1 MKVNN
6 IKFNKMLS
14 KRMNKKLNKC
24 IKTGLR
30 FKFKAIFAILSLY
43 ILINSDLNAAGRDFV
58 EESFGSPSRASMLCE
73 DFTYAPD
80 PNTLRLTTAKQSSVN
95 KYGPYETFYSPLTE
109 SELNSNFS
117 GEHFHGEDMFDVN
130 RVDGRVVIKISSKF
144 TNVKDYW
151 EDLKFEGIEKLSPIF
166 PQDDFERYRSIGK
179 MAEMKPENG
188 ADKPDLYR
196 WVEAWLEEDAD
207 IKEVINNL
215 NQLEE
220 VEYAEPDF
228 LFQLA
233 GDVNKANAKLLS
245 TNKGQKEKSETRK
258 GYDLMG
264 GPANDFIP
272 SADTDPGIASQWHH
286 DVLNVPAAWNYL
298 KSKNLPTGGS
308 TNTIIAVI
316 DTGVDINHPDLKDNI
331 WFNRSTVGELLIGKV
346 LIEWDEKDTGSS
358 NLRKQQIVN
367 LEFIKNKGNGALKFL
382 GTSESTITENWI
394 VACNSISPL
403 SFTVK
408 GSKTGSH
415 SNYTVDG
422 DGNYTSD
429 SGELI
434 FKISTGSSPFQVG
447 DQFEFRTWAGEI
459 PGNGIDDD
467 GNGYIDDVNGVNVV
481 SDKRF
486 HSVDVSDV
494 NGHGTHVAGAAAAQ
508 AGNGVGGVGVAFN
521 AKIMPIRAAQYS
533 GALSSTDISEAIEY
547 AWKKGAD
554 VINMSFALPYESMLV
569 RDALTEAFGTSV
581 LVAAAGNYG
590 KPILCCGGKLSPYWP
605 AVYDWVVGV
614 EARST
619 APCFCPVRP
628 PWLTTFSNYDN
639 AMTGRWPSRRDRL
652 EYEISVPGR
661 DIYSTWPG
669 EENYFSLDGTSMA
682 TGVASGM
689 AALLKTKWTIEDG
702 FYSRFI
708 MSQLVSSSYLKDDVS
723 LDDIPPQDIPGEEE
737 KPLIPYRDTWK
748 IINELNLDPTGK
760 LISLLEGYKAKGYY
774 DFPFRKVPDMLGA
787 LTRAPRPFITLKE
800 QWLFDTAAISEINDD
815 DGRIDTGETIEMALV
830 VRNHWGK
837 ATDVKFKLHAISKG
851 EKGLI
856 SSDAEGQQAFQKD
869 PYVEMLTD
877 EINIGA
883 IGTYCWKDNG
893 LIYKDGVI
901 TGIKNPIKFK
911 IKDNTPNDHIIP
923 FILSVE
929 CKNGY
934 GPDQGFEVDNKV
946 YKFPEIDKY
955 TMPWKL
961 IIALQ
966 NKMRFNL
973 FVQNGEELPKV
984 FSADNVRAVGSE
996 DISISVPGNGYSI
1009 GDEVSLKGGNL
1020 SLSEGKVSIREAAK
1034 LKITAVGEQGSVT
1047 ELRWINYGSYSK
1059 EPSKS
1064 GSGYDVTGG
1073 SGSGLKV
1080 DIGIWSDNRPL
1091 TTYNLTNNKYYI
1103 IKETVTIE
1111 ENVILNIEPGTKL
1124 QWGSPFPMNPLP
1136 ESTYPYIRT
1145 QSGGLLKAVG
1155 TVEQP
1160 IEFFYS
1166 GYSYEG
1172 EWRTVTIRGEVNL
1185 SHVKIMN
1192 PDLAVTGNLD
1202 HIHFDSDTDD
1212 KTGKLV
1218 APKITHSR
1226 FDFSNWETPAPNY
1239 QSPPKIGLVTHSLFD
1254 RDHSR
1259 PRPAYP
1265 WQRKQDWD
1273 KSLYI
1278 GSIQN
1283 SVFLPDILNHHDWIR
1298 PHSSTLIVPNSI
1310 SEKVIFSSAGKSF
1323 FFPKIFNGKTYVGV
1337 FASSDTQRN
1346 VVQVGE
1352 WIANHFVKGDKK
1364 GHVASINSKAENDFL
1379 VDYTD
1384 KYAHRVAF
1392 DKEYGRVDA
1401 YNIDR
1406 DEFLGMSMIGLNDF
1420 SAEGSWSWSSGE
1432 EGSFSALRDGTWND
1446 TRRNVILINA
1456 KRSLEGIKSGN
1467 FGTWEPSYHD
1477 AYRISSCM
1485 MILELPG
1492 EYSQEELDNAVYL
1505 ILPEIANKATNWQSK
1520 DNAFLIPTWDPEVR
1534 NLMQFNAPRWMG
1546 RHQWGSL
1553 SNNYWGGGSS
1563 GISDHVISAMII
1575 DFEEDFNKGK
1585 VIFQPKLTTAS
1596 ETAYPHVVDIKMT
1609 STSHNEVSLLLNPTV
1624 GVETIR
1630 LDVVFNR
1637 DMDMETLPFVSFGPD
1652 APLTDF
1658 QVGLLDGKWKNART
1672 WTGSEYISNGLNNG
1686 YQMVGVWGARAADDK
1701 WLVTG
1706 YDAGRFR
1713 FRVDYGTAESLDLQ
1727 ADGSKE
1733 SVKLTLSQS
1742 DYDLLT
1748 GYNIYRSESKAGEY
1762 KRVNNIV
1769 IPYASGQL
1777 NYVDTDV
1784 SAGRDYYY
1792 KFKVVKTGGEESEF
1806 SNVAIATTSD
1816 TIPPNVYHVPIE
1828 TAIANL
1834 PLTVLATVI
1843 DNKTVYESNLFY
1855 KGEGDAEYKKLPME
1869 KVSVNQYKA
1878 TILGSQIPSNNLVY
1892 YIEASDGI
1900 NKAYANINAQ
1910 RGGKITVREYHNLNN
1925 EYISTLKNSGKLNSP
1940 NLGGNGIPDIETEA
1954 YSFEWPAGPDP
1965 INNPKARP
1973 KSDVRDRYG
1982 WQILGYLVPPE
1993 TGDYRFFLASD
2004 DNSEL
2009 YLSTDSN
2016 PANAQKIAAES
2027 TWRGVRSYPTF
2038 YSDNGRDE
2046 SISREINLQ
2055 AGRRYYIEAIAK
2067 EGGGGDNLA
2076 VAWQMPGGEIP
2087 RNGSIPISGEYLE
2100 PWVPGVGEEQQ
2111 NKATKENSTIS
2122 VRILDKPIIFTIDTL
2137 SGSDKGG
2144 AKVSING
2151 INFKQNSAVFF
2162 GNKKAT
2168 NVKYLG
2174 QNQLE
2179 VITPAMRQGHY
2190 DVVVINNYNEDTE
2203 VDNVGI
2209 RDSLVVHLPMDG
2221 NLDELSGRKND
2232 SYQIGSLKYMEGHI
2246 GSHYLNADFNGE
2258 NSITL
2263 MDPSDLDFGS
2273 EKDFSIS
2280 MWVKNLWSTNNVF
2293 NATGFPLISNM
2304 DIQNEKVRQNFGQ
2317 SPGWILGVK
2326 ENGELFFDLFGSTG
2340 KSNFGKNTGIKKNE
2354 WHHIAVTVDRDNS
2367 FVLYVDGSPIGEKI
2381 INTEIG
2387 SIDSGLFTN
2396 IGQSGY
2402 GDYMGKYKFKILSKE
2417 YGNDS
2422 PALQNEVA
2430 VGTRGESKV
2439 YSQQMDL
2446 DVWDSYVPFV
2456 LEDGNILVSD
2466 GVLRGSARKG
2476 EIINNKKVESRNRT
2490 DFDFYNTGTIAAVND
2505 ESELTSSFKI
2515 VQIRGNNNTLPHGFV
2530 KNIELNC
2537 KIPLKRFSVLVLDNG
2552 GLLTLGRDFNPDTNG
2567 NGWVDIRNWTGTIIK
2582 EGASGR
2588 TAKKLDTAKAIK
2600 GGEIVTSTIER
2611 VFKDLSIDDLGI
2623 WTRALPPAQ
2632 VNAIYLSGIGGL
2644 ELTETPNITDV
2655 KNADGSHAIAPNGFI
2670 FENEIAKLRVQS
2682 IKVPSSVNRVNVSV
2696 VASNVTDLN
2705 KAKVTFSYPSNKMVL
2720 IKPSIGSALT
2730 AWTLNIDNNT
2740 AGSLTLNMKANESS
2754 LEKGG
2759 ELISL
2764 EFELLRDSIKAGEK
2778 LPVKV
2783 TESQLNDGD
2792 ITPESINGII
2802 IIEGGFSIS
2811 GKIVHW
2817 NNKREIPGT
2826 IVHLTGQ
2833 DTRDINT
2840 AKSGWLNFT
2849 DLDSGQYLI
2858 TPEKNDDI
2866 NGISAY
2872 DASLIMRHVVG
2883 IKSINSNQA
2892 MIAADVSGNG
2902 DISSLDAFYILD
2914 HSVGNRKLPFP
2925 GVGKVWA
2932 FAPFDYALTESNWA
2946 NLINNKDN
2954 IQLNIYNA
2962 SLLGQN
2968 FEGILLGDV
2977 SGDWSFGNNTSGG
2990 LISSPEQK
2998 RIDAEVLLGS
3008 SIVSDNNKHT
3018 VRLFV
3023 DAGDKTVHGMD
3034 LVLGYNNKGMRLVDS
3049 ESDYAIAVNDAQQ
3062 DTIKLGIADSG
3073 GITGSQIFAT
3083 LDFEGVGKDL
3093 PVINRASINEEQYS
3107 AGRIKDISKFD
3118 ADGDGLLDLDEI
3130 EIIGSNHLN
3139 KDTDG
3144 DGINDYDELKMFSD
3158 PLNKKSFYEIRILS
3172 HEDGGAALVIYAPIN
3187 SKYIIEST
3195 SDIGSDDWKELDID
3209 YNPDSIINEIP
3220 LIKLKSEE
3228 NRYYRLNIYP

>member
-1 MKVNN
+1 MN
-6 IKFNKMLS
+6 IKYFNFNRLISNK
-14 KRMNKKLNKC
+14 MNKKFNID
-24 IKTGLR
+24 IKAD
-30 FKFKAIFAILSLY
+30 FIAKFKVTCTSLALY
-43 ILINSDLNAAGRDFV
+43 ILINYDVHATERNFV
-58 EESFGSPSRASMLCE
+58 EEAFGSPSRAAMLCD

-80 PNTLRLTTAKQSSVN
+80 PKTLRLTTAKHTSVN
-95 KYGPYETFYSPLTE
+95 KYGPYETFYSPLRET
-109 SELNSNFS
+109 ELNSNFV
-117 GEHFHGEDMFDVN
+117 GEHFNGEDMFDIN
-130 RVDGRVVIKISSKF
+130 RVDGRVVIKIDSKF
-144 TNVKDYW
+144 TNVENYW
-151 EDLKFEGIEKLSPIF
+151 EELKFEGIERISPIF
-166 PQDDFERYRSIGK
+166 PQDEFDRYRSIGK

-188 ADKPDLYR
+188 AAKPDLYR
-196 WVEAWLEEDAD
+196 WVEAWLEKDAD
-207 IKEVINNL
+207 IKEVIANL
-215 NQLEE
+215 NKLKE

-233 GDVNKANAKLLS
+233 GDVKEMDTDLLS
-245 TNKGQKEKSETRK
+245 SKKGKSEKSRNRTR
-258 GYDLMG
+258 YDLMG
-264 GPANDFIP
+264 GPDKDFIP
-272 SADTDPGIASQWHH
+272 SPDTDPGMAAQWHH
-286 DVLNVPAAWNYL
+286 DVLNVPAAWDYL

-308 TNTIIAVI
+308 TNTVIAVI

-346 LIEWDEKDTGSS
+346 LIEWDEKDIGSS
-358 NLRKQQIVN
+358 NVRKQQIVN
-367 LEFIKNKGNGALKFL
+367 LEFIKNKGNGTLKFL
-382 GTSESTITENWI
+382 GTSESTITENWV
-394 VACNSISPL
+394 VACNSLSPL

-408 GSKTGSH
+408 GSKSGSH
-415 SNYTVDG
+415 ANYIVDG

-434 FKISTGSSPFQVG
+434 LKIKTGSKPFQVG

-467 GNGYIDDVNGVNVV
+467 GNGYIDDINGVNVV

-508 AGNGVGGVGVAFN
+508 AGNGLGGVGVAFN

-533 GALSSTDISEAIEY
+533 GALSSTDIAEAIEY

-605 AVYDWVVGV
+605 AVYDWVIGV
-614 EARST
+614 EARSDE
-619 APCFCPVRP
+619 PCFCPVRP

-669 EENYFSLDGTSMA
+669 DEKYFSLDGTSMA

-723 LDDIPPQDIPGEEE
+723 LDDIPPQDIPGEKE

-748 IINELNLDPTGK
+748 IIDELNLDPTGK
-760 LISLLEGYKAKGYY
+760 LISLLEGYKAKKFY

-800 QWLFDTAAISEINDD
+800 QWLFDTTAISKANDD

-837 ATDVKFKLHAISKG
+837 ATDVTFKLHAISKG

-869 PYVEMLTD
+869 PYVEMITD

-883 IGTYCWKDNG
+883 VGTYCWKDNG

-901 TGIKNPIKFK
+901 TGIKKPIRFK
-911 IKDNTPNDHIIP
+911 VKENTPNDHIIP

-934 GPDQGFEVDNKV
+934 GPDQGFEVDENV

-955 TMPWKL
+955 TMPWKQ

-984 FSADNVRAVGSE
+984 FLADTVRAANLETIGINST
-996 DISISVPGNGYSI
+996 GTGYKV
-1009 GDEVSLKGGNL
+1009 GDEVTLTGGDL
-1020 SLSEGKVSIREAAK
+1020 SLPEGKVIVRETAK
-1034 LKITAVGEQGSVT
+1034 FKIIAVDEQGSVT
-1047 ELRWINYGSYSK
+1047 ELQTLKAGAYAK
-1059 EPSKS
+1059 EPDKT
-1064 GSGYDVTGG
+1064 GSGYNVTGG
-1073 SGSGLKV
+1073 TGNGMKV
-1080 DIGIWSDNRPL
+1080 DIGSWSDQKAK
-1091 TTYNLTNNKYYI
+1091 TTYNLTNDKYYI
-1103 IKETVTIE
+1103 IKETVTID
-1111 ENVILNIEPGTKL
+1111 ENAVLNIEPGTKL

-1145 QSGGLLKAVG
+1145 HGGLLKAIG
-1155 TVEQP
+1155 TVEKP

-1166 GYSYEG
+1166 GYSYNG
-1172 EWRTVTIRGEVNL
+1172 EWRSVTIRGDVHL

-1192 PDLAVTGNLD
+1192 PQIVVKGSLD
-1202 HIHFDSDTDD
+1202 HIHFDSDAND
-1212 KTGKLV
+1212 KIGHV
-1218 APKITHSR
+1218 EAPKITHSR
-1226 FDFSNWETPAPNY
+1226 FDFSNKATPIPRY
-1239 QSPPKIGLVTHSLFD
+1239 QQAPKIGTVTHSLFD
-1254 RDHSR
+1254 RDHSA
-1259 PRPAYP
+1259 PRGWY
-1265 WQRKQDWD
+1265 KD

-1283 SVFLPDILNHHDWIR
+1283 TVFLPDVLNHHGWVR
-1298 PHSSTLIVPNSI
+1298 PHSSTLTVPNSI
-1310 SEKVIFSSAGKSF
+1310 SEKVIFASAGKSF
-1323 FFPKIFNGKTYVGV
+1323 FFPKVFDGKTYVGV
-1337 FASSDTQRN
+1337 FASSDSQRD

-1352 WIANHFVKGDKK
+1352 WIANHFVRGDKK
-1364 GHVASINSKAENDFL
+1364 GHVATINSKEENDFL

-1392 DKEYGRVDA
+1392 DSEYGRVDA
-1401 YNIDR
+1401 YNIER
-1406 DEFLGMSMIGLNDF
+1406 NEFLGMSIIGLNDF
-1420 SAEGSWSWSSGE
+1420 SAEGYWSWSSGE
-1432 EGSFSALRDGTWND
+1432 PRTFNALREGIWNNSS
-1446 TRRNVILINA
+1446 RNITLINA
-1456 KRSLEGIKSGN
+1456 KRSLEGAKSN
-1467 FGTWEPSYHD
+1467 DFGTWETAYHRD
-1477 AYRISSCM
+1477 SSSCM

-1492 EYSQEELDNAVYL
+1492 EYSQQELDQAVYL
-1505 ILPEIANKATNWQSK
+1505 ILPEIANKATNTQSK
-1520 DNAFLIPTWDPEVR
+1520 HNAFLIPTWDPEVR
-1534 NLMQFNAPRWMG
+1534 NLMEFNAPRWMG
-1546 RHQWGSL
+1546 RQQWGSL
-1553 SNNYWGGGSS
+1553 ANNYWGGGSY
-1563 GISDHVISAMII
+1563 GISDHVISAMIK

-1585 VIFQPKLTTAS
+1585 VVFKPKLTNAP
-1596 ETAYPHVVDIKMT
+1596 ETAYPFVVDIKMT
-1609 STSHNEVSLLLNPTV
+1609 STSHNKVSLLQNPTV

-1637 DMDMETLPFVSFGPD
+1637 DMDTTTLPFVSFGPD

-1658 QVGLLDGKWKNART
+1658 QVGLLDGKWKDART
-1672 WTGSEYISNGLNNG
+1672 WTGTEYISNGLNNG

-1727 ADGSKE
+1727 ADGSNE

-1748 GYNIYRSESKAGEY
+1748 GYNIYRAESKTGDY
-1762 KRVNNIV
+1762 NRINNIV

-1777 NYVDTDV
+1777 NYVDTEV
-1784 SAGRDYYY
+1784 SPGRDYYY

-1806 SNVAIATTSD
+1806 SNVAIATTLD

-1828 TAIANL
+1828 SAIANL

-1843 DNKTVYESNLFY
+1843 DNKTVFESNLFY
-1855 KGEGDAEYKKLPME
+1855 KGEGDLDFKKLPME
-1869 KVSVNQYKA
+1869 KVSENQYKA
-1878 TILGSQIPSNNLVY
+1878 TILGSQIPSKELIY
-1892 YIEASDGI
+1892 YIEASDGM
-1900 NKAYANINAQ
+1900 NTSYANINAQ
-1910 RGGKITVREYHNLNN
+1910 RGGKITVREYHNINS
-1925 EYISTLKNSGKLNSP
+1925 EYIRNLKNSGKLNSP
-1940 NLGGNGIPDIETEA
+1940 NLGGSGIPDIETEA

-1965 INNPKARP
+1965 VNNPKARP

-2009 YLSTDSN
+2009 YLSTDSS
-2016 PANAQKIAAES
+2016 PANAQKIAVES
-2027 TWRGVRSYPTF
+2027 TWRGVRNYPNF

-2046 SISREINLQ
+2046 AVSRLINLK

-2100 PWVPGVGEEQQ
+2100 PWVPGVGGEQQ
-2111 NKATKENSTIS
+2111 SEATKENSTLTVKIQ
-2122 VRILDKPIIFTIDTL
+2122 DKPIIFTIDTL
-2137 SGSDKGG
+2137 SGTDRGG
-2144 AKVSING
+2144 TRVVING
-2151 INFKQNSAVFF
+2151 INFKKDSAVFF
-2162 GNKKAT
+2162 GNKQAD
-2168 NVKYLG
+2168 NVKYIG

-2179 VITPAMRQGHY
+2179 VVTPVMRQGHY
-2190 DVVVINNYNEDTE
+2190 DLVVINNYNQETQ
-2203 VDNVGI
+2203 VNNVGI

-2232 SYQIGSLKYMEGHI
+2232 SYQIGKLKYKDGHI

-2273 EKDFSIS
+2273 NRDFSIS

-2293 NATGFPLISNM
+2293 NATGFPLLSNM
-2304 DIQNEKVRQNFGQ
+2304 DIKNEKVRQNFGQ
-2317 SPGWILGVK
+2317 SPGWILGAK
-2326 ENGELFFDLFGSTG
+2326 ENGELFFDLYGTTGSASFG
-2340 KSNFGKNTGIKKNE
+2340 KSTEIKHNE
-2354 WHHIAVTVDRDNS
+2354 WNHVAVTVDRDNS
-2367 FVLYVDGSPIGEKI
+2367 FIIYVDGSPIGEKI

-2396 IGQSGY
+2396 IGESGF
-2402 GDYMGKYKFKILSKE
+2402 GDYMGTYQFKILSQE
-2417 YGNDS
+2417 YGNDA
-2422 PALQNEVA
+2422 PILKNEVDIGA
-2430 VGTRGESKV
+2430 TGESKV
-2439 YSQQMDL
+2439 YSQQMDF
-2446 DVWDSYVPFV
+2446 DNWNSYVPFV
-2456 LEDGNILVSD
+2456 LNDGNILVSN
-2466 GVLRGSARKG
+2466 GVLRGSARMG
-2476 EIINNKKVESRNRT
+2476 EVINGKKVESRNRT
-2490 DFDFYNTGTIAAVND
+2490 DFDFFNTGTIAVPKD
-2505 ESELTSSFKI
+2505 ESELTVPFEIK
-2515 VQIRGNNNTLPHGFV
+2515 QIRENNNTLLHGTI
-2530 KNIELNC
+2530 KRIEINC
-2537 KIPLKRFSVLVLDNG
+2537 KLALKRFSVLVLDDG
-2552 GLLTLGRDFNPDTNG
+2552 GLLTLGNDYNPNDNG
-2567 NGWVDIRNWTGTIIK
+2567 SGWVDIRNWTGSAVK

-2588 TAKKLDTAKAIK
+2588 TAKKLEGAKAIK
-2600 GGEIVTSTIER
+2600 GGEVVTSVISR
-2611 VFKDLSIDDLGI
+2611 IFKDLSIDDLGI
-2623 WTRALPPAQ
+2623 WTRVLPPAQ
-2632 VNAIYLSGIGGL
+2632 VNAIYLSGIGGQ
-2644 ELTETPNITDV
+2644 ELTKTPNITDV
-2655 KNADGSHAIAPNGFI
+2655 KNAVGTHAVAPNGFI

-2696 VASNVTDLN
+2696 EASNVTDLKN
-2705 KAKVTFSYPSNKMVL
+2705 AKVTVSYPSSKMVL
-2720 IKPSIGSALT
+2720 IKPSTGNALT
-2730 AWTLNIDNNT
+2730 AWSIGVENDT
-2740 AGSLTLNMKANESS
+2740 AGSITLNLEANESS

-2759 ELISL
+2759 ELLNL
-2764 EFELLRDSIKAGEK
+2764 EFELLREAIKAGEK
-2778 LPVKV
+2778 LPIKI
-2783 TESQLNDGD
+2783 TESQLNNGG
-2792 ITPESINGII
+2792 ITPDNINGII

-2811 GKIVHW
+2811 GKVVHW
-2817 NNKREIPGT
+2817 KNKREIPET
-2826 IVHLTGQ
+2826 IVHLTGE

-2840 AKSGWLNFT
+2840 GKSGWINFT

-2858 TPEKNDDI
+2858 TPEKNNDI

-2883 IKSINSNQA
+2883 VKTIEDKQA
-2892 MIAADVSGNG
+2892 LIAADVSGNG
-2902 DISSLDAFYILD
+2902 EISSLDAFYILD

-2925 GVGKVWA
+2925 GVGKIWA
-2932 FAPFDYALTESNWA
+2932 FSPYDYPLTDINWSK
-2946 NLINNKDN
+2946 LINNKDN

-2977 SGDWSFGNNTSGG
+2977 SGDWSYVKSQPGG
-2990 LISSPEQK
+2990 LISSPATK
-2998 RIDAEVLLGS
+2998 RIDAEILLGS
-3008 SIVSDNNKHT
+3008 SIYSVGDIHT
-3018 VRLFV
+3018 VRLFI
-3023 DAGDKTVHGMD
+3023 DAGTSEKVVYGMDLQIGLNANGMD
-3034 LVLGYNNKGMRLVDS
+3034 LVHT
-3049 ESDYAIAVNDAQQ
+3049 ESDYAISVND
-3062 DTIKLGIADSG
+3062 TLENLIKVGIADPV
-3073 GITGSQIFAT
+3073 GITGSEIFAT
-3083 LDFEGVGKDL
+3083 LRFEGEYQEL
-3093 PVINRASINEEQYS
+3093 PIIRNAIINEFQYS
-3107 AGRIKDISKFD
+3107 AGRIKDLSKFD
-3118 ADGDGLLDLDEI
+3118 SDGDGLLDLDEV
-3130 EIIGSNHLN
+3130 ELIGSNHLSQ
-3139 KDTDG
+3139 DTDG
-3144 DGINDYDELKMFSD
+3144 DGVNDNEELSMLTD
-3158 PLNKKSFYEIRILS
+3158 PLNKKSFYKLKILY
-3172 HEDGGAALVIYAPIN
+3172 ENGENVLLIN
-3187 SKYIIEST
+3187 SPQNSTFILEST
-3195 SDIGSDDWKELDID
+3195 SAIGSSMWEELDID
-3209 YNPDSIINEIP
+3209 YNPESTINSIP
-3220 LIKLKSEE
+3220 LIKLKPEE
-3228 NRYYRLNIYP
+3228 SRYYRLKIQQ